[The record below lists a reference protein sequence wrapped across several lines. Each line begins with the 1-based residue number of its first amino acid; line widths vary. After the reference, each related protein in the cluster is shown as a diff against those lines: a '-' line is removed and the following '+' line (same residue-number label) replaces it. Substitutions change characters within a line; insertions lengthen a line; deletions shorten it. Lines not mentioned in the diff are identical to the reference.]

1 VFRWRIA
8 SGSVPVFCQGWKTVM
23 EIILDQRA
31 ETILRQIVGYY
42 IESAEPVGSRM
53 LTKLVEFKISA
64 ATIRNIMADL
74 TELGLIVQPHV
85 SAGRIPTDLGYR
97 YYINHLLLQPD
108 QASGGQDKVS
118 GPVRMDGQ
126 VQRLEDILLQ
136 ISDDL
141 SKATNCTSIVI
152 SPQPAFSK
160 LKTIELIRLN
170 ARQLLAVLVT
180 QIGMVHNKILSVRE
194 CPDQVMLDQVSR
206 LLGEVFAGLTL
217 KGIRDSIV
225 KALSARMDEYDEVV
239 IQAIKLGKK
248 AFDIDIES
256 DIYILGRSR
265 MFGYPEFNDRE
276 SLQLVFSLFDD
287 KAALF
292 NTLISVM
299 ECEGI
304 QIRIGNENQY
314 DGLNQCSVIAGAY
327 GTREYLLG
335 SMGVIGPKRMN
346 YPKIISEIDQST
358 QKLSQ
363 ALAQFLGNG

>member
-1 VFRWRIA
+1 MNIV
-8 SGSVPVFCQGWKTVM
+8 
-23 EIILDQRA
+23 LDQRA
-31 ETILRQIVGYY
+31 EIILRQIVAHYV
-42 IESAEPVGSRM
+42 ESAEPVGSRM

-74 TELGLIVQPHV
+74 TELGLIEQPHI

-97 YYINHLLLQPD
+97 YYINHLLHREQTSDAVDTQPS
-108 QASGGQDKVS
+108 Q
-118 GPVRMDGQ
+118 VRMEGQ
-126 VQRLEDILLQ
+126 AQRLEDILLQ

-141 SKATNCTSIVI
+141 SRATNCTSIVI

-160 LKTIELIRLN
+160 LRKVELIRLTD
-170 ARQLLAVLVT
+170 RQLLVVLVT
-180 QIGMVHNKILSVRE
+180 QIGKVHNKILSVRE
-194 CPDQVMLDQVSR
+194 CPDQPMLDQVSQ
-206 LLGEVFAGLTL
+206 LLGEVFSGLTL

-225 KALSARMDEYDEVV
+225 EMLSTRMDDYDEVV

-248 AFDIDIES
+248 AFDIDIENE
-256 DIYILGRSR
+256 IFILGRSK
-265 MFGYPEFNDRE
+265 MCGYPEFNDRQ
-276 SLQLVFSLFDD
+276 SLQLVFNLLDD

-314 DGLNQCSVIAGAY
+314 HGLNQCSVIAGAY
-327 GTREYLLG
+327 GNREYLLG

-346 YPKIISEIDQST
+346 YHKIISEIDQST
-358 QKLSQ
+358 QKLSY
-363 ALAQFLGNG
+363 ALAQFLSGG